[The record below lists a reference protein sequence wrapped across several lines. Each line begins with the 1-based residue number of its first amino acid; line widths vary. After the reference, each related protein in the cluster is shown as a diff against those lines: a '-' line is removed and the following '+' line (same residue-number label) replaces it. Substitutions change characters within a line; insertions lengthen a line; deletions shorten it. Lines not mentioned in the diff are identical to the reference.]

1 MKIKTIALT
10 IIIALTFAGVSNAW
24 VAAGGYHGGGGYY
37 RGGYGCGGGYYRGG
51 YGCGGRYGGW
61 YGTGIPNG
69 LGWTLF
75 GLGVAGA
82 VCAPP
87 PPVYYIPQ
95 PVYYPTIPN
104 PPVIIN
110 QY

>member
-37 RGGYGCGGGYYRGG
+37 RCGYYRGG

-75 GLGVAGA
+75 GLGVASA
-82 VCAPP
+82 VCTPP